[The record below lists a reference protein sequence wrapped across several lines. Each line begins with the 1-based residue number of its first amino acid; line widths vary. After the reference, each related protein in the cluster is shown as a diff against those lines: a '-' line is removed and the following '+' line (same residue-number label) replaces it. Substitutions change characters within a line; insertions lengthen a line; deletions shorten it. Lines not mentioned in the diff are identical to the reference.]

1 MKLENDLTLDHQVAE
16 LMGRVDILEKADK
29 ETPKSVVTG
38 DKGPAGDKGPDG
50 DKGPAGEKGPDGDKG
65 PAGDPGSFDDSE
77 LKGLITALT
86 SRVQILEQKV
96 NVGTL

>member
-16 LMGRVDILEKADK
+16 LMGRVDTLEKADK

-38 DKGPAGDKGPDG
+38 DKGPAGD
-50 DKGPAGEKGPDGDKG
+50 KGPDGDKG

-96 NVGTL
+96 NVGNL

>member
-16 LMGRVDILEKADK
+16 LMGRVDTLEKADK

-38 DKGPAGDKGPDG
+38 DKGPAGD
-50 DKGPAGEKGPDGDKG
+50 KGPDGDKG

>member
-16 LMGRVDILEKADK
+16 LMGRVDTLEKADK

-38 DKGPAGDKGPDG
+38 DKGPAGD
-50 DKGPAGEKGPDGDKG
+50 KGPDGDKG

-96 NVGTL
+96 NVGTLQ